1 MSLRINTN
9 VDAFQ
14 AQLNLGQTSAAF
26 SKSVERL
33 SSGLRIN
40 RAGDDAAGLAISE
53 KLRSQTKGLA
63 MAQRN
68 AQDGISMIQTGEGAL
83 NESTSILQRMRE
95 LAVQS
100 SNGTLGTSDRTAI
113 GQEVTALQAELDRI
127 SSVTKFNGT
136 ALLDGSLSTAS
147 LTLQIGANG
156 TTNEQVGIVLTGSAS
171 VAMSSTGL
179 GVGSAAVSLDSQAH
193 ASASIDLIDTAIQ
206 AVSSARAQFGAYQNR
221 LEHTIASLGVTE
233 ENLMASESR
242 IRDVNVAEET
252 VNLTRS
258 QILQQAGTSV
268 LSQANQSSQSV
279 LSLLR

>member
-9 VDAFQ
+9 IDAFQ
-14 AQLNLGQTSAAF
+14 AQLNLTQTSQSF

-53 KLRSQTKGLA
+53 KLRAQVKGLA

-68 AQDGISMIQTGEGAL
+68 SQDGISMIQTGEGAL

-113 GQEVTALQAELDRI
+113 GQEVSALQNELDRI
-127 SSVTKFNGT
+127 STVTKFNGSS
-136 ALLDGSLSTAS
+136 LLDGSLSVAS
-147 LTLQIGANG
+147 MTLQIGANG
-156 TTNEQVGIVLTGSAS
+156 TSSEQVGIVLTGSAS

-179 GVGSAAVSLDSQAH
+179 GVGTSSVSLDTQAH
-193 ASASIDLIDTAIQ
+193 AAASISLIDAAINS
-206 AVSSARAQFGAYQNR
+206 VSSARAQFGAFQNR

-252 VNLTRS
+252 VNLTRA

>member
-171 VAMSSTGL
+171 VAMSSSGL

-193 ASASIDLIDTAIQ
+193 ASASIGLIDTAIQ
-206 AVSSARAQFGAYQNR
+206 SVSSARAQFGAYQNR

>member
-9 VDAFQ
+9 IDAFQ
-14 AQLNLGQTSAAF
+14 AQLNLTATGDLF

-40 RAGDDAAGLAISE
+40 RAADDAAGLAISE
-53 KLRSQTKGLA
+53 KLRSQVKGLA

-95 LAVQS
+95 LAVQA
-100 SNGTLGTSDRTAI
+100 SNGTLGTSDRSAI
-113 GQEVTALQAELDRI
+113 GQEVTALQNELTRI
-127 SSVTKFNGT
+127 SSVTKFNGIS
-136 ALLDGSLSTAS
+136 LLDGSLSVAS
-147 LTLQIGANG
+147 MTLQIGANG
-156 TTNEQVGIVLTGSAS
+156 SASESLGVILTGTPSLGA
-171 VAMSSTGL
+171 VGLAIDAATITLGTQAAAQAALTFIDAAIST
-179 GVGSAAVSLDSQAH
+179 
-193 ASASIDLIDTAIQ
+193 
-206 AVSSARAQFGAYQNR
+206 VSSARAQFGAYQNR
-221 LEHTIASLGVTE
+221 LEHTINSLGVTE

-252 VNLTRS
+252 VNLTKA

>member
-9 VDAFQ
+9 IDAFQ
-14 AQLNLGQTSAAF
+14 AQLNLSATGELF

-40 RAGDDAAGLAISE
+40 RAADDAAGLAISE
-53 KLRSQTKGLA
+53 KLRSQVKGLA

-95 LAVQS
+95 LAVQA
-100 SNGTLGTSDRTAI
+100 SNGTLGTSDRSAI
-113 GQEVTALQAELDRI
+113 GQEVTALQNELTRI
-127 SSVTKFNGT
+127 SSVTKFNGIN
-136 ALLDGSLSTAS
+136 LLDGSLSVAS
-147 LTLQIGANG
+147 MTLQIGANG
-156 TTNEQVGIVLTGSAS
+156 SASESLGVILTGTPSLGA
-171 VAMSSTGL
+171 VGLAIDAATITLGTQAAAQAALTFIDAAIST
-179 GVGSAAVSLDSQAH
+179 
-193 ASASIDLIDTAIQ
+193 
-206 AVSSARAQFGAYQNR
+206 VSSARAQFGAYQNR

-252 VNLTRS
+252 VNLTKA

>member
-14 AQLNLGQTSAAF
+14 AQLNLTQTSSLF
-26 SKSVERL
+26 TKSVERL

-53 KLRSQTKGLA
+53 KLRSQVKGLA

-95 LAVQS
+95 LAVQA
-100 SNGTLGTSDRTAI
+100 SNGTLGTSDRSAI
-113 GQEVTALQAELDRI
+113 GQEVTSLQSELARI
-127 SSVTKFNGT
+127 SSVTKFNGIS
-136 ALLDGSLSTAS
+136 LLDGSLSVAS
-147 LTLQIGANG
+147 LTLQIGANS
-156 TTNEQVGIVLTGSAS
+156 SAS
-171 VAMSSTGL
+171 ESLGIILSGTNSLSDVGL
-179 GVGSAAVSLDSQAH
+179 TVNA
-193 ASASIDLIDTAIQ
+193 ASITFGTQAAAQAALTFIDAAIS
-206 AVSSARAQFGAYQNR
+206 AVSSARAQFGAFQNR

-252 VNLTRS
+252 VNLTKA

-268 LSQANQSSQSV
+268 LAQANQSSQSV
-279 LSLLR
+279 LTLLR

>member
-9 VDAFQ
+9 VDAFE
-14 AQLNLGQTSAAF
+14 AQLNLTQTSAAF

-53 KLRSQTKGLA
+53 KLRSQVKGLA

-95 LAVQS
+95 LSVQAA
-100 SNGTLGTSDRTAI
+100 NGTLGTSDRTAI
-113 GQEVTALQAELDRI
+113 TGEVNALQTELGRI
-127 SSVTKFNGT
+127 SSVTKFNGS
-136 ALLDGSLSTAS
+136 ALLDGSLSVAS
-147 LTLQIGANG
+147 MTLQIGANG
-156 TTNEQVGIVLTGSAS
+156 SASEQVGIVLTGSAATS
-171 VAMSSTGL
+171 FSDVGL
-179 GVGSAAVSLDSQAH
+179 GVGSGAVSMSTQAQ
-193 ASASIDLIDTAIQ
+193 AQASISLIDAAI
-206 AVSSARAQFGAYQNR
+206 ATVSTARAQFGAFQNR
-221 LEHTIASLGVTE
+221 LEHTIASLGVSQ

-252 VNLTRS
+252 VNLTRA